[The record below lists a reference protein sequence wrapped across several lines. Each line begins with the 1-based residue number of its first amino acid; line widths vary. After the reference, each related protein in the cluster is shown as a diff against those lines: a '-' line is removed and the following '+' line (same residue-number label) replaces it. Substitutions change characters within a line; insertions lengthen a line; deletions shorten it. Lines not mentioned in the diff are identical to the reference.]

1 MLNYQRVVPPMME
14 KKPSADRW
22 FCFQSWLI
30 QDAVGD
36 PGFLV
41 FVPGKRKR
49 ATSSWKIT
57 RSQAPRS
64 SWKLQL
70 LVNMP
75 FLRHYCSYESWKS
88 TTDGFRHHSEK
99 TVHFELRPWLFQIN
113 SNADGFVWKCRV
125 PRQTQWF
132 CWSLS
137 LLNGYN
143 WGYTPFSDIPKLR
156 DKLLAI
162 AENQW
167 QSPPIG
173 IKNPLVD

>member
-1 MLNYQRVVPPMME
+1 MGKLTINMVIFNSYVTNYQRVVPPMME
-14 KKPSADRW
+14 KKPSADGW

-36 PGFLV
+36 PGFPKCQEKERGEQALGRLPGV
-41 FVPGKRKR
+41 KRQDIQEKNFVGQP
-49 ATSSWKIT
+49 AEI
-57 RSQAPRS
+57 
-64 SWKLQL
+64 
-70 LVNMP
+70 
-75 FLRHYCSYESWKS
+75 LRHYCSYESWKS
-88 TTDGFRHHSEK
+88 TDGFRHHSEK

-125 PRQTQWF
+125 PRKTQWF

-156 DKLLAI
+156 DKLLA
-162 AENQW
+162 
-167 QSPPIG
+167 
-173 IKNPLVD
+173 LL